1 MGRKVIHTILNLRD
15 NMSGGLVKAAKNV
28 KGVNREMLAATRTVE
43 RFQRKTADA
52 CSRAVRSLG
61 KLGLAAGGAAA
72 ALGIKSGLS
81 EAMDL
86 EGYRLQLETATKDT
100 VKAAGIM
107 KYAVDLAN
115 RTPFEGGELV
125 EGAAKFEAMGMSAE
139 QWLTRAGDMAAATNK
154 SFDQATEA
162 LIDAQ
167 TGELERLKEFG
178 ITKAMIVAQGE
189 KLFRKVQLVNNKGQ
203 IVNQEKFNQ
212 ALISLMEDKFAG
224 GMEKQAGTMKG
235 LWSTVT
241 GVTKSAL
248 AEMVGMSNDGSIR
261 AGSAMERLKGGVSQ
275 LAGRLEQWQQ
285 DGTLARLG
293 EQLDQGLARG
303 LDLAS
308 RGFQWLAENGDRL
321 IATLK
326 PLAVT
331 VAAVKVGK
339 LGLDALNA
347 ANNFIQYT
355 KTVGLTTAANLR
367 SAGAWTKNTVAMM
380 ANKAGMI
387 AATAA
392 SRTMA
397 AATGLAAAAQKGL
410 NAAYIASPMGMV
422 VLGIMGV
429 VAAGALLIGSWDEV
443 KACAAD
449 LWQRTTELFGGIGDS
464 IILAFDSAKTAVSGF
479 FSWIGE
485 GLAWLNGAI
494 ESVPVIGSIYKGAK
508 SIGGAVLGALSGHAL
523 GTPYFSGGLTRINER
538 GGEIV
543 DLPSG
548 TRIIPHDV
556 SRRMAGGTS
565 ITIYLT
571 VQGSVIGNAEFA
583 DQLGRII
590 AQRVLRAAAN
600 C

>member
-15 NMSGGLVKAAKNV
+15 NMSGGMVKAAKKV
-28 KGVNREMLAATRTVE
+28 KGVNKEMLAATRTVE

-61 KLGLAAGGAAA
+61 KLGVAAGGAAA
-72 ALGIKSGLS
+72 ALGIKTGLS

-107 KYAVDLAN
+107 RYAIDLAN

-248 AEMVGMSNDGSIR
+248 AEMVGMTSDGSIR

-275 LAGRLEQWQQ
+275 LAGKLEQWQQ

-308 RGFQWLAENGDRL
+308 RGAQWLTENGDTVKSTLFGLAGAVATVKVLKLATDL
-321 IATLK
+321 IFLGKNLFLFGKTA
-326 PLAVT
+326 
-331 VAAVKVGK
+331 AAVMS
-339 LGLDALNA
+339 
-347 ANNFIQYT
+347 AN
-355 KTVGLTTAANLR
+355 
-367 SAGAWTKNTVAMM
+367 
-380 ANKAGMI
+380 
-387 AATAA
+387 
-392 SRTMA
+392 
-397 AATGLAAAAQKGL
+397 
-410 NAAYIASPMGMV
+410 PM
-422 VLGIMGV
+422 VLGIMAA
-429 VAAGALLIGSWDEV
+429 VAAGGLLIGNWDEV

-449 LWQRTTELFGGIGDS
+449 LWQRTTELFGGIRDS
-464 IILAFDSAKTAVSGF
+464 ITWAFDSAKEGVSGF
-479 FSWIGE
+479 FTWIGDK
-485 GLAWLNGAI
+485 LNGLDEAI

-508 SIGGAVLGALSGHAL
+508 SVGGAVLGALSGHAL

-556 SRRMAGGTS
+556 SRRMAGGPS
-565 ITIYLT
+565 ITVYVT
-571 VQGSVIGNAEFA
+571 VQGNVVGNAAFA
-583 DQLGRII
+583 DQMGRII

>member
-15 NMSGGLVKAAKNV
+15 NMSGGLVKAAKKV
-28 KGVNREMLAATRTVE
+28 KGVNKEVLAATRTVE

-52 CSRAVRSLG
+52 CSRAVHSLG
-61 KLGLAAGGAAA
+61 KLGVAAGGAAA
-72 ALGIKSGLS
+72 ALGIKTGLS

-248 AEMVGMSNDGSIR
+248 AEMVGMTSDGSIR

-308 RGFQWLAENGDRL
+308 RGFQWLAENGDTVKS
-321 IATLK
+321 TLFG
-326 PLAVT
+326 LAGAF
-331 VAAVKVGK
+331 AAVKVLKLATDLIFLGK
-339 LGLDALNA
+339 TLFLFG
-347 ANNFIQYT
+347 
-355 KTVGLTTAANLR
+355 KTAAAVM
-367 SAGAWTKNTVAMM
+367 SAN
-380 ANKAGMI
+380 
-387 AATAA
+387 
-392 SRTMA
+392 
-397 AATGLAAAAQKGL
+397 
-410 NAAYIASPMGMV
+410 PM
-422 VLGIMGV
+422 VLGIMAA
-429 VAAGALLIGSWDEV
+429 VAAGGLLIGNWDEV

-449 LWQRTTELFGGIGDS
+449 LWQRTTELFGGIRDS
-464 IILAFDSAKTAVSGF
+464 ITWAFDSAKAGVSGF
-479 FSWIGE
+479 FDWIGDK
-485 GLAWLNGAI
+485 LSSLDGAI
-494 ESVPVIGSIYKGAK
+494 ESTPIIGGIYKGIK
-508 SIGGAVLGALSGHAL
+508 SAGGWVMDKLRGHAL

-556 SRRMAGGTS
+556 SRRMAGGPS
-565 ITIYLT
+565 ITVNVT
-571 VQGSVIGNAEFA
+571 VQGNVVGNTAFA
-583 DQLGRII
+583 DQMGRII

-600 C
+600 S

>member
-15 NMSGGLVKAAKNV
+15 NMSGGLVKAAKKV
-28 KGVNREMLAATRTVE
+28 KGVNKEMLAATRTVE

-61 KLGLAAGGAAA
+61 KLGVAAGGAAA
-72 ALGIKSGLS
+72 ALGIKTGLS

-248 AEMVGMSNDGSIR
+248 AEMVGMTSDGSIR

-308 RGFQWLAENGDRL
+308 RGFQWLAENGDTVKS
-321 IATLK
+321 TLFG
-326 PLAVT
+326 LAGAF
-331 VAAVKVGK
+331 AAVKVLKLATDLIFFGK
-339 LGLDALNA
+339 TLFLFG
-347 ANNFIQYT
+347 
-355 KTVGLTTAANLR
+355 KTAAAVM
-367 SAGAWTKNTVAMM
+367 SAN
-380 ANKAGMI
+380 
-387 AATAA
+387 
-392 SRTMA
+392 
-397 AATGLAAAAQKGL
+397 
-410 NAAYIASPMGMV
+410 PM
-422 VLGIMGV
+422 VLGIMAA
-429 VAAGALLIGSWDEV
+429 VAAGGLLIGNWDEV

-449 LWQRTTELFGGIGDS
+449 LWQRTTELFGGIRDS
-464 IILAFDSAKTAVSGF
+464 ITWAFDSAKAGVSGF
-479 FSWIGE
+479 FDWIGDK
-485 GLAWLNGAI
+485 LSSLDGAI
-494 ESVPVIGSIYKGAK
+494 ESTPIIGGIYKGIK
-508 SIGGAVLGALSGHAL
+508 SAGGWVMDKLRGHAL

-556 SRRMAGGTS
+556 SRRMAGGPS
-565 ITIYLT
+565 ITVNVT
-571 VQGSVIGNAEFA
+571 VQGNVVGNTAFA
-583 DQLGRII
+583 DQMGRII

-600 C
+600 S

>member
-15 NMSGGLVKAAKNV
+15 NMSGGMVKAAKKV
-28 KGVNREMLAATRTVE
+28 KGVNKEMLAATRTVE

-61 KLGLAAGGAAA
+61 KLGVAAGGAAA

-248 AEMVGMSNDGSIR
+248 AEMVGMTSDGSIR

-308 RGFQWLAENGDRL
+308 RGFQWLAENGDTVKS
-321 IATLK
+321 TLFG
-326 PLAVT
+326 LAGAF
-331 VAAVKVGK
+331 AAVKVLKLATDLIFLGK
-339 LGLDALNA
+339 TLFLFG
-347 ANNFIQYT
+347 
-355 KTVGLTTAANLR
+355 KTAAAVM
-367 SAGAWTKNTVAMM
+367 SAN
-380 ANKAGMI
+380 
-387 AATAA
+387 
-392 SRTMA
+392 
-397 AATGLAAAAQKGL
+397 
-410 NAAYIASPMGMV
+410 PM
-422 VLGIMGV
+422 VLGIMAA
-429 VAAGALLIGSWDEV
+429 VAAGGLLIGNWDEV

-449 LWQRTTELFGGIGDS
+449 LWQRTTELFGGIRDS
-464 IILAFDSAKTAVSGF
+464 ITWAFDSAKAGVSGF
-479 FSWIGE
+479 FDWIGDK
-485 GLAWLNGAI
+485 LSSLDGAI
-494 ESVPVIGSIYKGAK
+494 ESTPIIGGIYKGIK
-508 SIGGAVLGALSGHAL
+508 SAGGWVMDKLRGHAL

-556 SRRMAGGTS
+556 SRRMAGGPS
-565 ITIYLT
+565 ITVNVT
-571 VQGSVIGNAEFA
+571 VQGNVVGNTAFA
-583 DQLGRII
+583 DQMGRII

-600 C
+600 S

>member
-15 NMSGGLVKAAKNV
+15 NMSGGMVKAAKNV

-52 CSRAVRSLG
+52 CSRAVGSLG
-61 KLGLAAGGAAA
+61 KLGVAAGGAAP
-72 ALGIKSGLS
+72 ALGIKTGLS

-107 KYAVDLAN
+107 RYAIDLAN
-115 RTPFEGGELV
+115 RTPFEGGELE

-261 AGSAMERLKGGVSQ
+261 AGSAMERLKGSVAQ

-285 DGTLARLG
+285 DGTLSRLG

-308 RGFQWLAENGDRL
+308 QGFQWLAENGDTVKS
-321 IATLK
+321 TLFG
-326 PLAVT
+326 LAGAF
-331 VAAVKVGK
+331 AAVKVLKLATDLIFLGK
-339 LGLDALNA
+339 NLFLFG
-347 ANNFIQYT
+347 
-355 KTVGLTTAANLR
+355 KTAAAVM
-367 SAGAWTKNTVAMM
+367 SAN
-380 ANKAGMI
+380 
-387 AATAA
+387 
-392 SRTMA
+392 
-397 AATGLAAAAQKGL
+397 
-410 NAAYIASPMGMV
+410 PM
-422 VLGIMGV
+422 VLGIMAA
-429 VAAGALLIGSWDEV
+429 VAAGALLIGNWDEV

-449 LWQRTTELFGGIGDS
+449 LWQRTTELFGGIRDS
-464 IILAFDSAKTAVSGF
+464 ITWAFDSAKEGVSGF
-479 FSWIGE
+479 FDWIGE
-485 GLAWLNGAI
+485 KLNGLDEAI

>member
-15 NMSGGLVKAAKNV
+15 NMSGGLVKAAKKV
-28 KGVNREMLAATRTVE
+28 KGVNKEMLAATRTVE

-61 KLGLAAGGAAA
+61 KLGVAAGGAAA
-72 ALGIKSGLS
+72 ALGIKTGLS

-125 EGAAKFEAMGMSAE
+125 EGAAKFEVMGMSAE

-212 ALISLMEDKFAG
+212 GLISLMEDKFAG

-248 AEMVGMSNDGSIR
+248 AEMVGMTSDGSIR

-308 RGFQWLAENGDRL
+308 RGFQWLAENGDTVKS
-321 IATLK
+321 TLFG
-326 PLAVT
+326 LAGAF
-331 VAAVKVGK
+331 AAVKVLKLATDLIFLGK
-339 LGLDALNA
+339 TLFLFG
-347 ANNFIQYT
+347 
-355 KTVGLTTAANLR
+355 KTAAAVM
-367 SAGAWTKNTVAMM
+367 SAN
-380 ANKAGMI
+380 
-387 AATAA
+387 
-392 SRTMA
+392 
-397 AATGLAAAAQKGL
+397 
-410 NAAYIASPMGMV
+410 PM
-422 VLGIMGV
+422 VLGIMAA
-429 VAAGALLIGSWDEV
+429 VAAGGLLIGNWDEV

-449 LWQRTTELFGGIGDS
+449 LWQRTTELFGGIRDS
-464 IILAFDSAKTAVSGF
+464 ITWAFDSAKAGVSGF
-479 FSWIGE
+479 FDWIGDK
-485 GLAWLNGAI
+485 LSSLDGAI
-494 ESVPVIGSIYKGAK
+494 ESTPIIGGIYKGIK
-508 SIGGAVLGALSGHAL
+508 SAGGWVMDKLRGHAL

-556 SRRMAGGTS
+556 SRRMAGGPS
-565 ITIYLT
+565 ITVNVT
-571 VQGSVIGNAEFA
+571 VQGNVVGNTAFA
-583 DQLGRII
+583 DQMGRII

-600 C
+600 S

>member
-15 NMSGGLVKAAKNV
+15 NMSGGLVKAAKQV

-72 ALGIKSGLS
+72 ALGVKTGLS

-178 ITKAMIVAQGE
+178 ITKAMVVAQGE
-189 KLFRKVQLVNNKGQ
+189 KLFRKVQIVNNKGQ

-261 AGSAMERLKGGVSQ
+261 AGSAMERLKGSVAQ
-275 LAGRLEQWQQ
+275 LAGKLEQWQQ

-308 RGFQWLAENGDRL
+308 RGFQWLSENGDTVKRTLFGLAGAFATVKVLKLATDL
-321 IATLK
+321 IFLGKNLFLFGKTA
-326 PLAVT
+326 
-331 VAAVKVGK
+331 AAVMS
-339 LGLDALNA
+339 
-347 ANNFIQYT
+347 AN
-355 KTVGLTTAANLR
+355 
-367 SAGAWTKNTVAMM
+367 
-380 ANKAGMI
+380 
-387 AATAA
+387 
-392 SRTMA
+392 
-397 AATGLAAAAQKGL
+397 
-410 NAAYIASPMGMV
+410 PM
-422 VLGIMGV
+422 VLGIMAA
-429 VAAGALLIGSWDEV
+429 VAAGGLLIGNWDEV

-449 LWQRTTELFGGIGDS
+449 LWQRTTELFGGIRDS
-464 IILAFDSAKTAVSGF
+464 ITWAFDSAKSGVAGF
-479 FSWIGE
+479 FDWIGDK
-485 GLAWLNGAI
+485 LSSLDGAI

-600 C
+600 S

>member
-15 NMSGGLVKAAKNV
+15 NMSGGLVKAAKKV

-52 CSRAVRSLG
+52 CSRAVHSLG

-248 AEMVGMSNDGSIR
+248 AEMVGMTSDGSIR

-308 RGFQWLAENGDRL
+308 RGFQWLAENGDTVKS
-321 IATLK
+321 TLFG
-326 PLAVT
+326 LAGAF
-331 VAAVKVGK
+331 AAVKVLKLATDLIFLGK
-339 LGLDALNA
+339 TLFLFG
-347 ANNFIQYT
+347 
-355 KTVGLTTAANLR
+355 KTAAAVM
-367 SAGAWTKNTVAMM
+367 SAN
-380 ANKAGMI
+380 
-387 AATAA
+387 
-392 SRTMA
+392 
-397 AATGLAAAAQKGL
+397 
-410 NAAYIASPMGMV
+410 PM
-422 VLGIMGV
+422 VLGIMAA
-429 VAAGALLIGSWDEV
+429 VAAGGLLIGNWDEV

-449 LWQRTTELFGGIGDS
+449 LWQRTTELFGGIRDS
-464 IILAFDSAKTAVSGF
+464 ITWAFDSAKAGVSGF
-479 FSWIGE
+479 FDWIGDK
-485 GLAWLNGAI
+485 LSSLDGAI
-494 ESVPVIGSIYKGAK
+494 ESTPIIGGIYKGIK
-508 SIGGAVLGALSGHAL
+508 SAGGWVMDKLRGHAL

-556 SRRMAGGTS
+556 SRRMAGGPS
-565 ITIYLT
+565 ITVNVT
-571 VQGSVIGNAEFA
+571 VQGNVVGNTAFA
-583 DQLGRII
+583 DQMGRII

-600 C
+600 S

>member
-15 NMSGGLVKAAKNV
+15 NMSGGMVKAAKNV

-52 CSRAVRSLG
+52 CSRAVGSLG

-72 ALGIKSGLS
+72 ALGIKTGLS

-178 ITKAMIVAQGE
+178 ITKAMVVAQGE
-189 KLFRKVQLVNNKGQ
+189 KLFRKVQIVNNKGQ

-261 AGSAMERLKGGVSQ
+261 AGSAMERLKDSVAQ
-275 LAGRLEQWQQ
+275 LAGKLEQWQQ
-285 DGTLARLG
+285 DGTLSRLG

-308 RGFQWLAENGDRL
+308 QGFQWLAENGDTVKS
-321 IATLK
+321 TLFG
-326 PLAVT
+326 LAGAF
-331 VAAVKVGK
+331 AAVKVLKLATDLIFLGK
-339 LGLDALNA
+339 NLFLFG
-347 ANNFIQYT
+347 
-355 KTVGLTTAANLR
+355 KTAAAVM
-367 SAGAWTKNTVAMM
+367 SAN
-380 ANKAGMI
+380 
-387 AATAA
+387 
-392 SRTMA
+392 
-397 AATGLAAAAQKGL
+397 
-410 NAAYIASPMGMV
+410 PM
-422 VLGIMGV
+422 VLGIMAA
-429 VAAGALLIGSWDEV
+429 VAAGGLLIGNWDEV

-449 LWQRTTELFGGIGDS
+449 LWQRTTELFGGIRDS
-464 IILAFDSAKTAVSGF
+464 ITWAFDSAKEGVSGF
-479 FSWIGE
+479 FDWIGE
-485 GLAWLNGAI
+485 KLNGLDEAI

>member
-15 NMSGGLVKAAKNV
+15 NMSGGMVKAAKKV
-28 KGVNREMLAATRTVE
+28 KGVNKEMLAATRTVE

-61 KLGLAAGGAAA
+61 KLGVAAGGAAA

-248 AEMVGMSNDGSIR
+248 AEMVGMTSDGSIR
-261 AGSAMERLKGGVSQ
+261 AGSAMERLKGSVAQ
-275 LAGRLEQWQQ
+275 LAGKLEQWQQ
-285 DGTLARLG
+285 DGTLSRLG

-308 RGFQWLAENGDRL
+308 RGFQWLAENGDTVKS
-321 IATLK
+321 TLFG
-326 PLAVT
+326 LAGAF
-331 VAAVKVGK
+331 AAVKVLKLATDLIFLGK
-339 LGLDALNA
+339 TLFLFG
-347 ANNFIQYT
+347 
-355 KTVGLTTAANLR
+355 KTAAAVM
-367 SAGAWTKNTVAMM
+367 SAN
-380 ANKAGMI
+380 
-387 AATAA
+387 
-392 SRTMA
+392 
-397 AATGLAAAAQKGL
+397 
-410 NAAYIASPMGMV
+410 PM
-422 VLGIMGV
+422 VLGIMAA
-429 VAAGALLIGSWDEV
+429 VAAGGLLIGNWDEV

-449 LWQRTTELFGGIGDS
+449 LWQRTTELCGGIRDS
-464 IILAFDSAKTAVSGF
+464 ITWAFDSAKAGVAGF
-479 FSWIGE
+479 FTWIGDK
-485 GLAWLNGAI
+485 LSSLNGAI
-494 ESVPVIGSIYKGAK
+494 ESTPIIGGIYKGIK
-508 SIGGAVLGALSGHAL
+508 SAGGWVMDKLRGHAL

>member
-15 NMSGGLVKAAKNV
+15 NMSGGMVKAAKKV
-28 KGVNREMLAATRTVE
+28 KGVNKEMLAATRTVE

-72 ALGIKSGLS
+72 ALGIKTGLS

-100 VKAAGIM
+100 LKAAGIM

-154 SFDQATEA
+154 NFDQATEA

-178 ITKAMIVAQGE
+178 ITKAMVVAQGE

-248 AEMVGMSNDGSIR
+248 AEMVGMTSDGSIR
-261 AGSAMERLKGGVSQ
+261 AGSAMERLKGSVAQ
-275 LAGRLEQWQQ
+275 LAGKLEQWQQ
-285 DGTLARLG
+285 DGTLSRLG
-293 EQLDQGLARG
+293 QQLDQGLARG

-308 RGFQWLAENGDRL
+308 RGFQWLTENGDTVKRTLFGLAGALATVKVLKLATDL
-321 IATLK
+321 IFLGKNLFLFGETA
-326 PLAVT
+326 
-331 VAAVKVGK
+331 AAVMS
-339 LGLDALNA
+339 
-347 ANNFIQYT
+347 AN
-355 KTVGLTTAANLR
+355 
-367 SAGAWTKNTVAMM
+367 
-380 ANKAGMI
+380 
-387 AATAA
+387 
-392 SRTMA
+392 
-397 AATGLAAAAQKGL
+397 
-410 NAAYIASPMGMV
+410 PM
-422 VLGIMGV
+422 VLGIMAA

-449 LWQRTTELFGGIGDS
+449 LWQRTTELFGGIRDS
-464 IILAFDSAKTAVSGF
+464 ITWAFDSAKSGVAGF
-479 FSWIGE
+479 FDWIGDK
-485 GLAWLNGAI
+485 LSSLDGAI
-494 ESVPVIGSIYKGAK
+494 ESTPIIGGIYKGMK
-508 SIGGAVLGALSGHAL
+508 SAGGWVVDKLRGHAM

-565 ITIYLT
+565 ITVNVT
-571 VQGSVIGNAEFA
+571 VQGNVVGNTAFA

-600 C
+600 S

>member
-15 NMSGGLVKAAKNV
+15 NMSGGLVKAAKKV
-28 KGVNREMLAATRTVE
+28 KGVNKEMLAATRTVE

-52 CSRAVRSLG
+52 CSRAVHSLG
-61 KLGLAAGGAAA
+61 KLGVAAGGAAA
-72 ALGIKSGLS
+72 ALGIKTGLS

-248 AEMVGMSNDGSIR
+248 AEMVGMTSDGSIR

-308 RGFQWLAENGDRL
+308 RGFQWLAENGDTVKS
-321 IATLK
+321 TLFG
-326 PLAVT
+326 LAGAF
-331 VAAVKVGK
+331 AAVKVLKLATDLIFLGK
-339 LGLDALNA
+339 TLFLFG
-347 ANNFIQYT
+347 
-355 KTVGLTTAANLR
+355 KTAAAVM
-367 SAGAWTKNTVAMM
+367 SAN
-380 ANKAGMI
+380 
-387 AATAA
+387 
-392 SRTMA
+392 
-397 AATGLAAAAQKGL
+397 
-410 NAAYIASPMGMV
+410 PM
-422 VLGIMGV
+422 VLGIMAA
-429 VAAGALLIGSWDEV
+429 VAAGGLLIGNWDEV

-449 LWQRTTELFGGIGDS
+449 LWQRTTELFGGIRDS
-464 IILAFDSAKTAVSGF
+464 ITWAFDSAKAGVSGF
-479 FSWIGE
+479 FDWIGDK
-485 GLAWLNGAI
+485 LSSLDGAI
-494 ESVPVIGSIYKGAK
+494 ESTPIIGGIYKGIK
-508 SIGGAVLGALSGHAL
+508 SAGGWVMDKLRGHAL

-556 SRRMAGGTS
+556 SRRMAGGPS
-565 ITIYLT
+565 ITVNVT
-571 VQGSVIGNAEFA
+571 VQGNVVGNTAFA
-583 DQLGRII
+583 DQMGRII

-600 C
+600 S

>member
-52 CSRAVRSLG
+52 CSRAVHSLG

-261 AGSAMERLKGGVSQ
+261 AGSAMERLKGSVAQ
-275 LAGRLEQWQQ
+275 LAGKLEQWQQ
-285 DGTLARLG
+285 DGTLSRLG

-308 RGFQWLAENGDRL
+308 QGFQWLAENGDTVKS
-321 IATLK
+321 TLFG
-326 PLAVT
+326 LAGAF
-331 VAAVKVGK
+331 AAVKVLKLATDLIFLGK
-339 LGLDALNA
+339 NLFLFG
-347 ANNFIQYT
+347 
-355 KTVGLTTAANLR
+355 KTAAAVM
-367 SAGAWTKNTVAMM
+367 SAN
-380 ANKAGMI
+380 
-387 AATAA
+387 
-392 SRTMA
+392 
-397 AATGLAAAAQKGL
+397 
-410 NAAYIASPMGMV
+410 PM
-422 VLGIMGV
+422 VLGIMAA
-429 VAAGALLIGSWDEV
+429 VAAGGLLIGNWDEV

-449 LWQRTTELFGGIGDS
+449 LWQRTTELFGGIRDS
-464 IILAFDSAKTAVSGF
+464 ITWAFDSAKEGVSGF
-479 FSWIGE
+479 FDWIGE
-485 GLAWLNGAI
+485 KLNGLDEAI

>member
-1 MGRKVIHTILNLRD
+1 
-15 NMSGGLVKAAKNV
+15 
-28 KGVNREMLAATRTVE
+28 
-43 RFQRKTADA
+43 
-52 CSRAVRSLG
+52 
-61 KLGLAAGGAAA
+61 
-72 ALGIKSGLS
+72 
-81 EAMDL
+81 MDL

-115 RTPFEGGELV
+115 RTPFEGG
-125 EGAAKFEAMGMSAE
+125 
-139 QWLTRAGDMAAATNK
+139 RAGGGSGQVRGHGDERGAVAHPGGRHAAATNK

-203 IVNQEKFNQ
+203 IVNQEKFNE
-212 ALISLMEDKFAG
+212 ALISLMEDKFSG
-224 GMEKQAGTMKG
+224 GMEKQATTMKG

-248 AEMVGMSNDGSIR
+248 AEMVGMTSDGSIR

-275 LAGRLEQWQQ
+275 LAGKLEQWQQ
-285 DGTLARLG
+285 DGTLSRLG
-293 EQLDQGLARG
+293 QELDQGLARG

-308 RGFQWLAENGDRL
+308 RGFQWLTENGDTVKSTLFGLAGAVATVKALKLATDL
-321 IATLK
+321 IFFGKNLFLFGKTA
-326 PLAVT
+326 
-331 VAAVKVGK
+331 AAVMS
-339 LGLDALNA
+339 
-347 ANNFIQYT
+347 AN
-355 KTVGLTTAANLR
+355 
-367 SAGAWTKNTVAMM
+367 
-380 ANKAGMI
+380 
-387 AATAA
+387 
-392 SRTMA
+392 
-397 AATGLAAAAQKGL
+397 
-410 NAAYIASPMGMV
+410 PM
-422 VLGIMGV
+422 VLGIMAA
-429 VAAGALLIGSWDEV
+429 VAAGALLIGNWDEV

-449 LWQRTTELFGGIGDS
+449 LWQRTTELFGGIRDS
-464 IILAFDSAKTAVSGF
+464 ITWAFDSAKEGVSGF
-479 FSWIGE
+479 FDWIGDK
-485 GLAWLNGAI
+485 LNGLDEAI

-508 SIGGAVLGALSGHAL
+508 SVGGAVLGALSGHAL

-556 SRRMAGGTS
+556 SRRMAGGPS
-565 ITIYLT
+565 ITVYVT
-571 VQGSVIGNAEFA
+571 VQGNVIGNAAFA
-583 DQLGRII
+583 DQMGRII

>member
-15 NMSGGLVKAAKNV
+15 NMSGGMVKAAKKV
-28 KGVNREMLAATRTVE
+28 KGVNKEMLAATRTVE

-61 KLGLAAGGAAA
+61 KLGVAAGGAAA

-203 IVNQEKFNQ
+203 IVNQERFNQ

-248 AEMVGMSNDGSIR
+248 AEMVGMTSDGSIR
-261 AGSAMERLKGGVSQ
+261 AGSAMERLKGSVAQ
-275 LAGRLEQWQQ
+275 LAGKLEQWQQ
-285 DGTLARLG
+285 DGTLSRLG

-308 RGFQWLAENGDRL
+308 RGFQWLAENGDTVKS
-321 IATLK
+321 TLFG
-326 PLAVT
+326 LAGAF
-331 VAAVKVGK
+331 AAVKVLKLATDLIFLGK
-339 LGLDALNA
+339 TLFLFG
-347 ANNFIQYT
+347 
-355 KTVGLTTAANLR
+355 KTAAAVM
-367 SAGAWTKNTVAMM
+367 SAN
-380 ANKAGMI
+380 
-387 AATAA
+387 
-392 SRTMA
+392 
-397 AATGLAAAAQKGL
+397 
-410 NAAYIASPMGMV
+410 PM
-422 VLGIMGV
+422 VLGIMAA
-429 VAAGALLIGSWDEV
+429 VAAGGLLIGNWDEV

-449 LWQRTTELFGGIGDS
+449 LWQRTTELFGGIRDS
-464 IILAFDSAKTAVSGF
+464 ITWAFDSAKAGVAGF
-479 FSWIGE
+479 FTWIGDK
-485 GLAWLNGAI
+485 LSSLNGAI
-494 ESVPVIGSIYKGAK
+494 ESTPIIGGIYKGIK
-508 SIGGAVLGALSGHAL
+508 SAGGWVMDKLRGHAL

>member
-15 NMSGGLVKAAKNV
+15 NMSGGLVKAAKKV
-28 KGVNREMLAATRTVE
+28 KGVNKEMLAATRTVE

-61 KLGLAAGGAAA
+61 KLGVAAGGAAA
-72 ALGIKSGLS
+72 ALGIKTGLS

-308 RGFQWLAENGDRL
+308 RGFQWLAENGDTVKS
-321 IATLK
+321 TLFG
-326 PLAVT
+326 LAGAF
-331 VAAVKVGK
+331 AAVKVLKLATDLIFLGK
-339 LGLDALNA
+339 TLFLFG
-347 ANNFIQYT
+347 
-355 KTVGLTTAANLR
+355 KTAAAVM
-367 SAGAWTKNTVAMM
+367 SAN
-380 ANKAGMI
+380 
-387 AATAA
+387 
-392 SRTMA
+392 
-397 AATGLAAAAQKGL
+397 
-410 NAAYIASPMGMV
+410 PM
-422 VLGIMGV
+422 VLGIMAA
-429 VAAGALLIGSWDEV
+429 VAAGGLLIGNWDEV

-449 LWQRTTELFGGIGDS
+449 LWQRTTELFGGIRDS
-464 IILAFDSAKTAVSGF
+464 ITWAFDSAKAGVSGF
-479 FSWIGE
+479 FDWIGDK
-485 GLAWLNGAI
+485 LSSLDGAI
-494 ESVPVIGSIYKGAK
+494 ESTPIIGGIYKGIK
-508 SIGGAVLGALSGHAL
+508 SAGGWVMDKLRGHAL

-556 SRRMAGGTS
+556 SRRMAGGPS
-565 ITIYLT
+565 ITVNVT
-571 VQGSVIGNAEFA
+571 VQGNVVGNTAFA
-583 DQLGRII
+583 DQMGRII

-600 C
+600 S

>member
-15 NMSGGLVKAAKNV
+15 NMSGGLVKAAKQV

-43 RFQRKTADA
+43 RFQRNTADA

-72 ALGIKSGLS
+72 ALGVKTGLS

-178 ITKAMIVAQGE
+178 ITKAMVVAQGE
-189 KLFRKVQLVNNKGQ
+189 KLFRKVQIVNNKGQ

-261 AGSAMERLKGGVSQ
+261 AGSAMERLKGSVAQ
-275 LAGRLEQWQQ
+275 LAGKLEQWQQ

-308 RGFQWLAENGDRL
+308 RGFQWLSENGDTVKRTLFGLAGALATVKVLKLATDL
-321 IATLK
+321 IFLGKNLFLFGKTA
-326 PLAVT
+326 
-331 VAAVKVGK
+331 AAVMS
-339 LGLDALNA
+339 
-347 ANNFIQYT
+347 AN
-355 KTVGLTTAANLR
+355 
-367 SAGAWTKNTVAMM
+367 
-380 ANKAGMI
+380 
-387 AATAA
+387 
-392 SRTMA
+392 
-397 AATGLAAAAQKGL
+397 
-410 NAAYIASPMGMV
+410 PM
-422 VLGIMGV
+422 VLGIMAA
-429 VAAGALLIGSWDEV
+429 VAAGGLLIGNWDEV

-449 LWQRTTELFGGIGDS
+449 LWQRTTELFGGIRDS
-464 IILAFDSAKTAVSGF
+464 ITWAFDSAKSGVAGF
-479 FSWIGE
+479 FDWIGDK
-485 GLAWLNGAI
+485 LSSLDGAI
-494 ESVPVIGSIYKGAK
+494 ESTPIIGGIYKGVK
-508 SIGGAVLGALSGHAL
+508 SAGGWVMDKLRGHAL

-556 SRRMAGGTS
+556 SRRMAGGPS
-565 ITIYLT
+565 ITVNVT
-571 VQGSVIGNAEFA
+571 VQGNVVGNTAFA
-583 DQLGRII
+583 DQLGQII

-600 C
+600 S

>member
-15 NMSGGLVKAAKNV
+15 NMSGGMVKAAKQV

-72 ALGIKSGLS
+72 ALGVKTGLS

-107 KYAVDLAN
+107 RYAIDLAN

-125 EGAAKFEAMGMSAE
+125 EGAAKFEAMGMSAK

-178 ITKAMIVAQGE
+178 ITKAMIAAQGE

-248 AEMVGMSNDGSIR
+248 AEMMGMTSDGSIR
-261 AGSAMERLKGGVSQ
+261 AGSAMERLKGSVAQ

-285 DGTLARLG
+285 DGTLSRLG
-293 EQLDQGLARG
+293 QQLDQGLARG

-308 RGFQWLAENGDRL
+308 RGFQWLSENGDTVKRTLFGLAGALATVKVLKLATDL
-321 IATLK
+321 IFLGKNLFLFGKTA
-326 PLAVT
+326 
-331 VAAVKVGK
+331 AAVMS
-339 LGLDALNA
+339 
-347 ANNFIQYT
+347 AN
-355 KTVGLTTAANLR
+355 
-367 SAGAWTKNTVAMM
+367 
-380 ANKAGMI
+380 
-387 AATAA
+387 
-392 SRTMA
+392 
-397 AATGLAAAAQKGL
+397 
-410 NAAYIASPMGMV
+410 PM
-422 VLGIMGV
+422 VLGIMAA

-449 LWQRTTELFGGIGDS
+449 LWQRTTELFGGIRDS
-464 IILAFDSAKTAVSGF
+464 ITWAFDSAKSGVAGF
-479 FSWIGE
+479 FDWIGDKLS
-485 GLAWLNGAI
+485 GLDGAI
-494 ESVPVIGSIYKGAK
+494 ESVPVIGSIYKGMK
-508 SIGGAVLGALSGHAL
+508 SAGGWVVDKLRGHAL

-556 SRRMAGGTS
+556 SRRMAGGPS
-565 ITIYLT
+565 ITVNVT
-571 VQGSVIGNAEFA
+571 VQGNVVGNTAFA
-583 DQLGRII
+583 DQLGQII

-600 C
+600 S

>member
-1 MGRKVIHTILNLRD
+1 MGRRVIHTILNLRD
-15 NMSGGLVKAAKNV
+15 NMSGGLVKAAKQV
-28 KGVNREMLAATRTVE
+28 KGVNKEMLAATRTVE

-72 ALGIKSGLS
+72 AFGIKLGLS

-100 VKAAGIM
+100 VKAASIM
-107 KYAVDLAN
+107 RYAIDLAN

-154 SFDQATEA
+154 SFDQAVEA

-178 ITKAMIVAQGE
+178 ITKAMVVAQGE

-203 IVNQEKFNQ
+203 IVNQEKFNE

-224 GMEKQAGTMKG
+224 GMEKQASTMRG

-261 AGSAMERLKGGVSQ
+261 AGSAMERLKGVVAQ

-293 EQLDQGLARG
+293 QQLDQGLARG

-308 RGFQWLAENGDRL
+308 RGFQWLSQNGDTVKRTLFGLAGAFATVKVLKLATDL
-321 IATLK
+321 IFLGKNLFLFGKTA
-326 PLAVT
+326 
-331 VAAVKVGK
+331 AAVMS
-339 LGLDALNA
+339 
-347 ANNFIQYT
+347 AN
-355 KTVGLTTAANLR
+355 
-367 SAGAWTKNTVAMM
+367 
-380 ANKAGMI
+380 
-387 AATAA
+387 
-392 SRTMA
+392 
-397 AATGLAAAAQKGL
+397 
-410 NAAYIASPMGMV
+410 PM
-422 VLGIMGV
+422 VLGIMAA
-429 VAAGALLIGSWDEV
+429 VAAGGLLIGNWDEV

-449 LWQRTTELFGGIGDS
+449 LWQRTTELFGGIRDS
-464 IILAFDSAKTAVSGF
+464 ITWAFDSAKAGVSGF
-479 FSWIGE
+479 FTWIGDK
-485 GLAWLNGAI
+485 LSSLDGAI
-494 ESVPVIGSIYKGAK
+494 ESTPIIGGIYKGVK
-508 SIGGAVLGALSGHAL
+508 SAGGWVMDKLRGHAM

-556 SRRMAGGTS
+556 SRRMAGGPS
-565 ITIYLT
+565 IIIYLT
-571 VQGSVIGNAEFA
+571 VQGSVVGNTAFA
-583 DQLGRII
+583 DQLGQII

-600 C
+600 S

>member
-15 NMSGGLVKAAKNV
+15 NMSGGLVKAAKQV

-72 ALGIKSGLS
+72 ALGVKTGLS

-178 ITKAMIVAQGE
+178 ITKAMVVAQGE
-189 KLFRKVQLVNNKGQ
+189 KLFRKVQIVNNKGQ

-261 AGSAMERLKGGVSQ
+261 AGSAMERLKGSVAQ
-275 LAGRLEQWQQ
+275 LAGKLEQWQQ

-308 RGFQWLAENGDRL
+308 RGFQWLSENGDTVKRTLFGLAGAFATVKVLKLATDL
-321 IATLK
+321 IFLGKNLFLFGKTA
-326 PLAVT
+326 
-331 VAAVKVGK
+331 AAVMS
-339 LGLDALNA
+339 
-347 ANNFIQYT
+347 AN
-355 KTVGLTTAANLR
+355 
-367 SAGAWTKNTVAMM
+367 
-380 ANKAGMI
+380 
-387 AATAA
+387 
-392 SRTMA
+392 
-397 AATGLAAAAQKGL
+397 
-410 NAAYIASPMGMV
+410 PM
-422 VLGIMGV
+422 VLGIMAA
-429 VAAGALLIGSWDEV
+429 VAAGGLLIGNWDEV

-449 LWQRTTELFGGIGDS
+449 LWQRTTELFGGIRDS
-464 IILAFDSAKTAVSGF
+464 ITWAFDSAKSGVAGF
-479 FSWIGE
+479 FDWIGDK
-485 GLAWLNGAI
+485 LSSLDGAI
-494 ESVPVIGSIYKGAK
+494 ESTPIIGGIYKGVK
-508 SIGGAVLGALSGHAL
+508 SAGGWVMDKLRGHAL

-538 GGEIV
+538 GGE
-543 DLPSG
+543 

-556 SRRMAGGTS
+556 SRRMAGGPS
-565 ITIYLT
+565 ITVNVT
-571 VQGSVIGNAEFA
+571 VQGNVVGNTAFA
-583 DQLGRII
+583 DQLGQII

-600 C
+600 S

>member
-15 NMSGGLVKAAKNV
+15 NMSGGLVKAAKKV
-28 KGVNREMLAATRTVE
+28 KGVNKEMLAATRTVE

-61 KLGLAAGGAAA
+61 KLGVAAGGAAA
-72 ALGIKSGLS
+72 ALGIKTGLS

-178 ITKAMIVAQGE
+178 ITKAMIAAQGE

-248 AEMVGMSNDGSIR
+248 AEMIGMSNDGSIR
-261 AGSAMERLKGGVSQ
+261 AGSAMERLKGSVAQ
-275 LAGRLEQWQQ
+275 LAGKLEQWQQ
-285 DGTLARLG
+285 DGTLSRLG

-308 RGFQWLAENGDRL
+308 RGFQWLAENGDTVKRTLFGLAGALATVKVLKLATDL
-321 IATLK
+321 IFLGKNLFLFGETA
-326 PLAVT
+326 
-331 VAAVKVGK
+331 AAVMS
-339 LGLDALNA
+339 
-347 ANNFIQYT
+347 AN
-355 KTVGLTTAANLR
+355 
-367 SAGAWTKNTVAMM
+367 
-380 ANKAGMI
+380 
-387 AATAA
+387 
-392 SRTMA
+392 
-397 AATGLAAAAQKGL
+397 
-410 NAAYIASPMGMV
+410 PM
-422 VLGIMGV
+422 VLGIMAA

-449 LWQRTTELFGGIGDS
+449 LWQRTTELFGGIRDS
-464 IILAFDSAKTAVSGF
+464 ITWAFDSAKSGVAGF
-479 FSWIGE
+479 FDWIGDK
-485 GLAWLNGAI
+485 LSSLDGAI
-494 ESVPVIGSIYKGAK
+494 ESTPIIGGIYKGMK
-508 SIGGAVLGALSGHAL
+508 SAGGWVVDKLRGHAM

-565 ITIYLT
+565 ITVNVT
-571 VQGSVIGNAEFA
+571 VQGNVVGNTAFA

-600 C
+600 S

>member
-15 NMSGGLVKAAKNV
+15 NMSGGMVKAAKKV
-28 KGVNREMLAATRTVE
+28 KGVNKEMLAATRTVE

-61 KLGLAAGGAAA
+61 KLGVAAGGAAA
-72 ALGIKSGLS
+72 ALGIKTGLS

-107 KYAVDLAN
+107 RYAIDLAN

-178 ITKAMIVAQGE
+178 ITKAMVVAQGE
-189 KLFRKVQLVNNKGQ
+189 KLFRKVQIVNNKGQ

-261 AGSAMERLKGGVSQ
+261 GGSAMERLKGSVAQ
-275 LAGRLEQWQQ
+275 LAGKLEQWQQ
-285 DGTLARLG
+285 DGTLSRLG

-308 RGFQWLAENGDRL
+308 RGFQWLAENGDTVKS
-321 IATLK
+321 TLFG
-326 PLAVT
+326 LAGAF
-331 VAAVKVGK
+331 AAVKVLKLATDLIFLGK
-339 LGLDALNA
+339 NLFLFG
-347 ANNFIQYT
+347 
-355 KTVGLTTAANLR
+355 KTAAAVM
-367 SAGAWTKNTVAMM
+367 SAN
-380 ANKAGMI
+380 
-387 AATAA
+387 
-392 SRTMA
+392 
-397 AATGLAAAAQKGL
+397 
-410 NAAYIASPMGMV
+410 PM
-422 VLGIMGV
+422 VLGIMAA
-429 VAAGALLIGSWDEV
+429 VAAGGLLIGNWDEV

-494 ESVPVIGSIYKGAK
+494 ESTPIIGGIYKGVK

-556 SRRMAGGTS
+556 SRRMAGGPS
-565 ITIYLT
+565 ITVNVT
-571 VQGSVIGNAEFA
+571 VQGNVVGNTAFA
-583 DQLGRII
+583 DQMGRII

-600 C
+600 S

>member
-52 CSRAVRSLG
+52 CSRAVHSLG

-248 AEMVGMSNDGSIR
+248 AEMVGMTSDGSIR

-308 RGFQWLAENGDRL
+308 RGFQWLAENGDTVKS
-321 IATLK
+321 TLFG
-326 PLAVT
+326 LAGAF
-331 VAAVKVGK
+331 AAVKVLKLATDLIFLGK
-339 LGLDALNA
+339 TLFLFG
-347 ANNFIQYT
+347 
-355 KTVGLTTAANLR
+355 KTAAAVM
-367 SAGAWTKNTVAMM
+367 SAN
-380 ANKAGMI
+380 
-387 AATAA
+387 
-392 SRTMA
+392 
-397 AATGLAAAAQKGL
+397 
-410 NAAYIASPMGMV
+410 PM
-422 VLGIMGV
+422 VLGIMAA
-429 VAAGALLIGSWDEV
+429 VAAGGLLIGNWDEV
-443 KACAAD
+443 KA
-449 LWQRTTELFGGIGDS
+449 
-464 IILAFDSAKTAVSGF
+464 
-479 FSWIGE
+479 
-485 GLAWLNGAI
+485 
-494 ESVPVIGSIYKGAK
+494 
-508 SIGGAVLGALSGHAL
+508 LSLIH
-523 GTPYFSGGLTRINER
+523 I
-538 GGEIV
+538 
-543 DLPSG
+543 
-548 TRIIPHDV
+548 
-556 SRRMAGGTS
+556 
-565 ITIYLT
+565 
-571 VQGSVIGNAEFA
+571 
-583 DQLGRII
+583 
-590 AQRVLRAAAN
+590 
-600 C
+600 

>member
-15 NMSGGLVKAAKNV
+15 NMSGGMVKAAKNV

-52 CSRAVRSLG
+52 CSRAVGSLG

-72 ALGIKSGLS
+72 ALGIKTGLS

-178 ITKAMIVAQGE
+178 ITKAMVVAQGE
-189 KLFRKVQLVNNKGQ
+189 KLFRKVQIVNNKGQ

-261 AGSAMERLKGGVSQ
+261 AGSAMERLKGSVAQ
-275 LAGRLEQWQQ
+275 LAGKLEQWQQ
-285 DGTLARLG
+285 DGTLSRLG

-308 RGFQWLAENGDRL
+308 QGFQWLAENGDTVKS
-321 IATLK
+321 TLFG
-326 PLAVT
+326 LAGAF
-331 VAAVKVGK
+331 AAVKVLKLATDLIFLGK
-339 LGLDALNA
+339 NLFLFG
-347 ANNFIQYT
+347 
-355 KTVGLTTAANLR
+355 KTAAAVM
-367 SAGAWTKNTVAMM
+367 SAN
-380 ANKAGMI
+380 
-387 AATAA
+387 
-392 SRTMA
+392 
-397 AATGLAAAAQKGL
+397 
-410 NAAYIASPMGMV
+410 PM
-422 VLGIMGV
+422 VLGIMAA
-429 VAAGALLIGSWDEV
+429 VAAGGLLIGNWDEV

-449 LWQRTTELFGGIGDS
+449 LWQRTTELFGGIRDS
-464 IILAFDSAKTAVSGF
+464 ITWAFDSAKEGVSGF
-479 FSWIGE
+479 FDWIGE
-485 GLAWLNGAI
+485 KLNGLDEAI

-600 C
+600 S

>member
-1 MGRKVIHTILNLRD
+1 
-15 NMSGGLVKAAKNV
+15 
-28 KGVNREMLAATRTVE
+28 
-43 RFQRKTADA
+43 
-52 CSRAVRSLG
+52 
-61 KLGLAAGGAAA
+61 
-72 ALGIKSGLS
+72 
-81 EAMDL
+81 MDL

-107 KYAVDLAN
+107 RYAIDLAN

-178 ITKAMIVAQGE
+178 ITKAMVVAQGE
-189 KLFRKVQLVNNKGQ
+189 KLFRKVQIVNNKGQ

-261 AGSAMERLKGGVSQ
+261 GGSAMERLKGSVAQ
-275 LAGRLEQWQQ
+275 LAGKLEQWQQ
-285 DGTLARLG
+285 DGTLSRLG

-308 RGFQWLAENGDRL
+308 RGFQWLAENGDTVKS
-321 IATLK
+321 TLFG
-326 PLAVT
+326 LAGAF
-331 VAAVKVGK
+331 AAVKVLKLATDLIFLGK
-339 LGLDALNA
+339 NLFLFG
-347 ANNFIQYT
+347 
-355 KTVGLTTAANLR
+355 KTAAAVM
-367 SAGAWTKNTVAMM
+367 SAN
-380 ANKAGMI
+380 
-387 AATAA
+387 
-392 SRTMA
+392 
-397 AATGLAAAAQKGL
+397 
-410 NAAYIASPMGMV
+410 PM
-422 VLGIMGV
+422 VLGIMAA
-429 VAAGALLIGSWDEV
+429 VAAGGLLIGNWDEV

-494 ESVPVIGSIYKGAK
+494 ESTPIIGGIYKGVK

-556 SRRMAGGTS
+556 SRRMAGGPS
-565 ITIYLT
+565 ITVNVT
-571 VQGSVIGNAEFA
+571 VQGNVVGNTAFA
-583 DQLGRII
+583 DQMGRII

-600 C
+600 S

>member
-15 NMSGGLVKAAKNV
+15 NMSGGLVKAAKKV
-28 KGVNREMLAATRTVE
+28 KGVNKEMLAATRTVE

-61 KLGLAAGGAAA
+61 KLGVAAGGAAA
-72 ALGIKSGLS
+72 ALGIKTGLS

-125 EGAAKFEAMGMSAE
+125 EGAAKFEVMGMSAE

-189 KLFRKVQLVNNKGQ
+189 KLFRKVQLVNNKWQ

-248 AEMVGMSNDGSIR
+248 AEMVGMTSDGSIR

-308 RGFQWLAENGDRL
+308 RGFQWLAENGDTVKS
-321 IATLK
+321 TLFG
-326 PLAVT
+326 LAGAF
-331 VAAVKVGK
+331 AAVKVLKLATDLIFLGK
-339 LGLDALNA
+339 TLFLFG
-347 ANNFIQYT
+347 
-355 KTVGLTTAANLR
+355 KTAAAVM
-367 SAGAWTKNTVAMM
+367 SAN
-380 ANKAGMI
+380 
-387 AATAA
+387 
-392 SRTMA
+392 
-397 AATGLAAAAQKGL
+397 
-410 NAAYIASPMGMV
+410 PM
-422 VLGIMGV
+422 VLGIMAA
-429 VAAGALLIGSWDEV
+429 VAAGGLLIGNWDEV

-449 LWQRTTELFGGIGDS
+449 LWQRTTELFGGIRDS
-464 IILAFDSAKTAVSGF
+464 ITWAFDSAKAGVSGF
-479 FSWIGE
+479 FDWIGDK
-485 GLAWLNGAI
+485 LSSLDGAI
-494 ESVPVIGSIYKGAK
+494 ESTPIIGGIYKGIK
-508 SIGGAVLGALSGHAL
+508 SAGGWVMDKLRGHAL

-556 SRRMAGGTS
+556 SRRMAGGPS
-565 ITIYLT
+565 ITVNVT
-571 VQGSVIGNAEFA
+571 VQGNVVGNTAFA
-583 DQLGRII
+583 DQMGRII

-600 C
+600 S